1 MAFEVMMRRQSKLFR
16 AVLCVLLLQHQAF
29 SFVAPSQRLSP
40 ANGANNINN
49 NAISPATS
57 CRGSSTARY
66 GMWDQDGDLEGP
78 DKLKACVPYILPILD
93 GDHFGQFIYDR
104 IPPLSFVHDILLGGL
119 LHLWDIFPF
128 SGLVLFI
135 ALTLGT
141 RGNTEMDR
149 NVRFSAQQAGLIDV
163 SLVVPELIA
172 GSFEGADVPRA
183 LLEPCSNFTYYYIVF
198 VVAYCVANNLRGKKP
213 DQIPYISGWSDMMVG
228 PF

>member
-1 MAFEVMMRRQSKLFR
+1 MRRQSKLFL
-16 AVLCVLLLQHQAF
+16 AVLCVLLLQHRVL
-29 SFVAPSQRLSP
+29 SFVAPSQRLFLATNMN
-40 ANGANNINN
+40 ANIP
-49 NAISPATS
+49 ST
-57 CRGSSTARY
+57 SSTARY

-93 GDHFGQFIYDR
+93 GDHFGKFIYER

-128 SGLVLFI
+128 SGLVLFV

-172 GSFEGADVPRA
+172 GSFEGEDVPRA

-198 VVAYCVANNLRGKKP
+198 VVAYCIANNLRGKKP
-213 DQIPYISGWSDMMVG
+213 DQIPFISGWSDMMVG

>member
-1 MAFEVMMRRQSKLFR
+1 
-16 AVLCVLLLQHQAF
+16 
-29 SFVAPSQRLSP
+29 
-40 ANGANNINN
+40 
-49 NAISPATS
+49 
-57 CRGSSTARY
+57 
-66 GMWDQDGDLEGP
+66 MWDRDGDLQGP
-78 DKLKACVPYILPILD
+78 DKLKACIPYILPILD
-93 GDHFGQFIYDR
+93 GDHFGQYIYER
-104 IPPLSFVHDILLGGL
+104 IPPLALVHDVLLGGL

-163 SLVVPELIA
+163 TLIGPELI
-172 GSFEGADVPRA
+172 SGAMDGEDLPRA
-183 LLEPCSNFTYYYIVF
+183 LLEPCSNFTYYYIV
-198 VVAYCVANNLRGKKP
+198 VTVLYCIAFNLRGKKP